1 MQAAGNMVDEFQ
13 DGIFFVPLASIQKPE
28 HVAPA
33 VARAVGLVDDTAEQ
47 VFEYFKHRRALVLL
61 DNFEQVLDAAP
72 FVTELLRRAP
82 HIQTV
87 VTSREALG
95 VYGEHLYPVT
105 PLSRPDVRTRLSAAQ
120 LELYE
125 STKLFVER
133 MRALVPHIV
142 LDDEDATTIGVICA
156 SLEGLPLAIELAAAR
171 VNELSLQD
179 IAAQLSSRLGFL
191 TKGPRDLP
199 PRHRTLRGLLDWSYH
214 LLTESER
221 AMFAR
226 LAVFAGGW
234 TTDAALRVTNLP
246 GSEHTADRRVQDAL
260 AAKFLIQP
268 TTGVYDP
275 PRFGMLETLR
285 EYARE
290 RLDERGETER
300 TQRAHAEYFAGLI
313 QELEPALIGGQ
324 QQNHALQVCE
334 AEQYNLRD
342 ALTWATS
349 AGEHRLALQMVKVLW
364 RYWGISSRLSEGR
377 EWMEQ
382 VLSQSDG
389 SHPRLR
395 AQALYGLSKLALFQ
409 GDLNRA
415 QQAAEMALANYR
427 AVGDEDGVGWSVNAL
442 GEIAANRNENARAEE
457 CFREGMNAHRKL
469 DNKLGVAKALDDLG
483 RLAIKRKD
491 YAQAAEL
498 LEESLEL
505 RRERGSPEGIAV
517 GLATLGEVMRL
528 QGSFA
533 AAERYTNES
542 LARYRQLNHTAGT
555 ITCLYNLAQLRQA
568 QQDPEQAVGLYL
580 EALGALRDL
589 ENEESE
595 LTLSCLAGLAQALY
609 ESDKVQQAAQAVGAY
624 EQMAEQFS
632 ASSDTTE
639 LSTETVAE
647 IREIL
652 GEREWLKATAT
663 GRALAPEELPAALFK
678 PENDVS

>member
-1 MQAAGNMVDEFQ
+1 
-13 DGIFFVPLASIQKPE
+13 
-28 HVAPA
+28 
-33 VARAVGLVDDTAEQ
+33 
-47 VFEYFKHRRALVLL
+47 
-61 DNFEQVLDAAP
+61 
-72 FVTELLRRAP
+72 
-82 HIQTV
+82 
-87 VTSREALG
+87 
-95 VYGEHLYPVT
+95 
-105 PLSRPDVRTRLSAAQ
+105 
-120 LELYE
+120 
-125 STKLFVER
+125 
-133 MRALVPHIV
+133 
-142 LDDEDATTIGVICA
+142 
-156 SLEGLPLAIELAAAR
+156 
-171 VNELSLQD
+171 
-179 IAAQLSSRLGFL
+179 
-191 TKGPRDLP
+191 
-199 PRHRTLRGLLDWSYH
+199 
-214 LLTESER
+214 
-221 AMFAR
+221 
-226 LAVFAGGW
+226 
-234 TTDAALRVTNLP
+234 
-246 GSEHTADRRVQDAL
+246 
-260 AAKFLIQP
+260 
-268 TTGVYDP
+268 
-275 PRFGMLETLR
+275 
-285 EYARE
+285 
-290 RLDERGETER
+290 
-300 TQRAHAEYFAGLI
+300 
-313 QELEPALIGGQ
+313 
-324 QQNHALQVCE
+324 
-334 AEQYNLRD
+334 
-342 ALTWATS
+342 
-349 AGEHRLALQMVKVLW
+349 MVKVLW